1 MQTEAQR
8 PELVFYDGYC
18 ALCHATVKFIL
29 SNDRTG
35 NAFRFAPLQGVT
47 FDSRAPSARRTTVG
61 DSIVVLT
68 SDNKL
73 LSRSEGI
80 LHILRHLGGG
90 WKKFAAILG
99 VIPLPLRDAGYD
111 LIARFR
117 YRVFG
122 RRSNF
127 CPTIPTD
134 LLKRF
139 EP

>member
-1 MQTEAQR
+1 M
-8 PELVFYDGYC
+8 VFYDGYC

-29 SNDRTG
+29 RNDRAG
-35 NAFRFAPLQGVT
+35 DAFRLAPLQGTT
-47 FDSRAPSARRTTVG
+47 FRARVPSERRVGLG

-68 SDNKL
+68 REDNL

-80 LHILRHLGGG
+80 LHVLRQLGGG
-90 WKKFAAILG
+90 WEKLAEILG
-99 VIPLPLRDAGYD
+99 VIPLPLRDAVYD

-122 RRSNF
+122 RGTNL
-127 CPTIPTD
+127 CPTIAAE